1 MTTYIDYGP
10 SPLHQGSRSRTGD
23 QVDRHFVHD
32 LLAVLGDCRLLWL
45 PNLTDATTSTERS
58 RHAGT
63 ITWSESLASWDT
75 ARARL
80 GSGIAVA
87 FNGTDEEGDL
97 PDADRFSF
105 GDGSSDQGFSVGML
119 IKPDVN
125 NVTMRLLAKQNS
137 PTAEEWVVGLDSLG
151 QPFFQLTDE
160 SASATLE
167 RSRTTPIGTDW
178 VLLVCTYDGSGAE
191 AGVRIYVDAARVDDT
206 AGSAGSYTAMENT
219 AALVHLGARYAAK
232 QNFFDGSIAV
242 AFITA
247 KVLGT
252 DEVWAVKELANSY
265 FGLSL

>member
-45 PNLTDATTSTERS
+45 PNLTDAMTSTERS
-58 RHAGT
+58 RRAGT

-75 ARARL
+75 ARSRL

-87 FNGTDEEGDL
+87 FNGTDEEGEV
-97 PDADRFSF
+97 PDADRLRF
-105 GDGSSDQGFSVGML
+105 GAGTADEGFSVGML

-137 PTAEEWVVGLDSLG
+137 ATAEEWVVGLDSLG
-151 QPFFQLTDE
+151 RPFFQLTDE

-167 RSRTTPIGTDW
+167 RSDPTPIGTDW
-178 VLLVCTYDGSGAE
+178 VLLICTYDGSGAQT
-191 AGVRIYVDAARVDDT
+191 GMRIYVNAVRVDDT
-206 AGSAGSYTAMENT
+206 DGSVGSYTAMENT
-219 AALVHLGARYAAK
+219 TADVHLGARDTAGV
-232 QNFFDGSIAV
+232 NFFDGGMAV
-242 AFITA
+242 VFITG
-247 KVLGT
+247 KVLGAG
-252 DEVWAVKELANSY
+252 DVWAVKELANAY
-265 FGLSL
+265 FGRSL